1 MSISSINCIHCIKN
15 RGGGVVQGNRQD
27 AWTSDEDIL
36 LAETV
41 LRYIR
46 EGKTQ
51 LEAFK
56 EVGGKLSRTSA
67 ACGFRWNATLR
78 KQYEEAIQL
87 AKQNRK
93 KISYQSHQKLDA
105 SQTEQPNIHEVIQTL
120 ERLQKYYQEID
131 HQEELRKL
139 VEENKQLK
147 QKLYQYQVFLE
158 TVQQAMEKV
167 KH

>member
-1 MSISSINCIHCIKN
+1 M
-15 RGGGVVQGNRQD
+15 QGNRQD

-41 LRYIR
+41 IRYIR
-46 EGKTQ
+46 EGRTQ

-78 KQYEEAIQL
+78 KQYDEAIQF
-87 AKQNRK
+87 AKSNRK
-93 KISYQSHQKLDA
+93 KFTLD
-105 SQTEQPNIHEVIQTL
+105 SEHTIKYENEDQPNIHEVIQTL
-120 ERLQKYYQEID
+120 ERLQHFYQQMD
-131 HQEELRKL
+131 HHQELRSL
-139 VEENKQLK
+139 FEENKKLK
-147 QKLYQYQVFLE
+147 QQLQDYLSFVYTVNQALDKL
-158 TVQQAMEKV
+158 